1 MKISELE
8 FEMELN
14 GVDEADI
21 AQIVELYKDKEITT
35 DAVDRELVAR
45 GYAKIF
51 SIDYD
56 SYDDEWEDDDFI
68 EKFPSKHN
76 FTD

>member
-8 FEMELN
+8 LEMELN

-21 AQIVELYKDKEITT
+21 AQIVELYKDKDITT
-35 DAVDRELVAR
+35 SMIDRELVAR
-45 GYAKIF
+45 GYSKIF

-56 SYDDEWEDDDFI
+56 TYDDEWEDEDI
-68 EKFPSKHN
+68 VEKFPSKHS
-76 FTD
+76 FID